1 MLELVAEDVS
11 FIKLYVTHCAERQVL
26 SNHASVNHRPPPPP
40 SGCVARLLFDI
51 RIHAAVQTQKGASSL
66 TGLFN
71 EGHDAKR
78 VHVSSLT
85 CRGICAYDDMLFD
98 SNH

>member
-26 SNHASVNHRPPPPP
+26 SNHASMNHRPPPPP
-40 SGCVARLLFDI
+40 SGGVARLLFDI
-51 RIHAAVQTQKGASSL
+51 RCSSNTKGASSL

-71 EGHDAKR
+71 EGHKCF
-78 VHVSSLT
+78 HVLSCT
-85 CRGICAYDDMLFD
+85 CRGICACDDAFNIL
-98 SNH
+98 H